1 MSVTLKPL
9 DQQVIVVFG
18 ASRGIGRATA
28 LLAAKRG
35 AKVVAAARD
44 QEALESLVA
53 EAAPADVVMSVAD
66 AVELGQVREVA
77 ELAASHFGRVDTWAH
92 VAGVGA
98 YSRFEDITPDEFRR
112 VIDVDLMGPVYGAMA
127 AMPHLRRQGG
137 AFVVVSSE
145 IAKRGFPLATSYS
158 AAKHGVDGFLEA
170 LRVEFQHDRVPIS
183 VTQILPAAIA
193 TPFFEQ
199 ARTRLGVRPSGPPPV
214 YPPEKVA
221 EAILHAAQHPK
232 RDMIVGAAAK
242 VQLLLQKV
250 SPKLMDAL
258 ARVTAI
264 RSSARRS
271 RRVRP
276 TAMRCSHHR
285 RAMTGCTAR
294 SPAPIPVVGERRSR
308 SESRIAR
315 GRA

>member
-242 VQLLLQKV
+242 AQLLLQKV
-250 SPKLMDAL
+250 SPKLMDAF
-258 ARVTAI
+258 ARITAYPLQRSKEPKSPSDGDALFTPPQGDDRVHGEVT
-264 RSSARRS
+264 STD
-271 RRVRP
+271 P
-276 TAMRCSHHR
+276 
-285 RAMTGCTAR
+285 
-294 SPAPIPVVGERRSR
+294 
-308 SESRIAR
+308 R
-315 GRA
+315 GG